1 MLGKFKKSLIIGC
14 LLAIFFIRAVASMVQ
29 KLPTADEA
37 AHHIATGYSFPKTRD
52 FRLNSTGPPLMEE
65 LAALPLLFMNELKMY
80 LNHSSWDR
88 IQRTELSF

>member
-1 MLGKFKKSLIIGC
+1 MIGRLKRSLIVGC
-14 LLAIFFIRAVASMVQ
+14 LLAIFFIQAVASMVQ
-29 KLPTADEA
+29 KSPTADEA
-37 AHHIATGYSFPKTRD
+37 AHHIAPGYSFLKTKD